1 MLRNSSMTVIV
12 SRASSLRDGPRQLLT
27 PPALCSPQQTPVVYL
42 FKQSLLLTVL
52 SLSHYLQKLPI
63 LLPEDVPTLSFS
75 TAISQA
81 SLITISIMFD
91 VCYLNILGVGPE
103 TV

>member
-1 MLRNSSMTVIV
+1 MTVIV
-12 SRASSLRDGPRQLLT
+12 GRASSLCDGPRQLLT

-63 LLPEDVPTLSFS
+63 LLLVTLSFS

-91 VCYLNILGVGPE
+91 VCYLNILGVEPG
-103 TV
+103 TM